1 MGRGAVLRSF
11 YLLIALGSTAAHGP
25 VRNIARSIR
34 SGTNLARSSG
44 KFQQTNT
51 ELAPSSIFKNHKRQ
65 PMLVQA
71 RKTDYI
77 QDRDGI
83 KKGRSN
89 SVSHQPLAAFNQPSN
104 QMALMGLMMLAALLH
119 TDSAHALDVFDNDWV
134 SQFKVDFAGFEID
147 HRVLVEGVVGGQFVG
162 FIGALVGGRA
172 AKKRKDEV
180 EKLAKQLKDVNA
192 KLRAKART
200 MRRQK
205 DQEVKDPLYERVFG
219 YLRMGKRTLK
229 EKNGEAA
236 LSAFQKAMQAIK
248 EAKQAGSFN
257 NFMAERK
264 CHRGL
269 GAAQLLLGNYPAA
282 LEHLEKVVEISLANN
297 ENTGVGDAYGAIA
310 DIYTEANDF
319 ENAAIYYDKY
329 IEAINDDIQTSED
342 IELDE
347 EAKLAPQ

>member
-1 MGRGAVLRSF
+1 VLRSF
-11 YLLIALGSTAAHGP
+11 FLLIALGSTAAHGP
-25 VRNIARSIR
+25 VRNVARSIG
-34 SGTNLARSSG
+34 SSANLVRSSP
-44 KFQQTNT
+44 KIQPKNAALTPFSINTNR
-51 ELAPSSIFKNHKRQ
+51 KRQ
-65 PMLVQA
+65 PLSVPA
-71 RKTDYI
+71 KRTDKI
-77 QDRDGI
+77 GEGI
-83 KKGRSN
+83 KNERSN
-89 SVSHQPLAAFNQPSN
+89 GVSHQPLAAFNLPNN
-104 QMALMGLMMLAALLH
+104 QRAMMGLMMLAALLH
-119 TDSAHALDVFDNDWV
+119 TDAAHALDVFDNEWV

-147 HRVLVEGVVGGQFVG
+147 HRVLVEGVVGGQLIG

-200 MRRQK
+200 MRRK
-205 DQEVKDPLYERVFG
+205 KKQEVKDPLYERVFG

-282 LEHLEKVVEISLANN
+282 LQHLEKVVEISLANN
-297 ENTGVGDAYGAIA
+297 ENTGLGDAYGAIA

-329 IEAINDDIQTSED
+329 IESINDDIQTSED

-347 EAKLAPQ
+347 EAKLVAET